1 MDYYEIFAVVFGL
14 VSVLLTIRESIW
26 CWPTGIISVT
36 LYVVV
41 FYGAKLYGEMGLQI
55 VFIGLQIYGWYEWL
69 RGGKDHTELQISQTP
84 FAIAVRL
91 ALIAFAGTVLLGYLL
106 RAKTDASL
114 PFLDST
120 VTALSL
126 IAQWMLAKKLLEN
139 WLVWITVD
147 VLSIGIY
154 FYKGLYIS
162 TVLYATFLALATI
175 GFIEWR
181 KTLKD
186 LQPA

>member
-1 MDYYEIFAVVFGL
+1 MNYYEILAVVFGL
-14 VSVLLTIRESIW
+14 VSVLLTIKENIW
-26 CWPTGIISVT
+26 CWPAGIVSVS

-41 FYGAKLYGEMGLQI
+41 FYEAKLYGEMGLQI
-55 VFIGLQIYGWYEWL
+55 VFIALQIYGWYEWL
-69 RGGKDHTELQISQTP
+69 RGGEGRTELHITRSAAGLT
-84 FAIAVRL
+84 ARL
-91 ALIAFAGTVLLGYLL
+91 ALIAFAGTALMGYLL

-120 VTALSL
+120 VTVLSL
-126 IAQWMLAKKLLEN
+126 IAQWMLAKKLIEN
-139 WLVWITVD
+139 WIIWIVVD

-154 FYKGLYIS
+154 FYKGLYFS
-162 TVLYATFLALATI
+162 TMLYATFLVLATL

-181 KTLKD
+181 KTIKS

>member
-1 MDYYEIFAVVFGL
+1 
-14 VSVLLTIRESIW
+14 
-26 CWPTGIISVT
+26 
-36 LYVVV
+36 
-41 FYGAKLYGEMGLQI
+41 MGLQI
-55 VFIGLQIYGWYEWL
+55 VFIALQVYGWYEWL
-69 RGGKDHTELQISQTP
+69 RGGEGRTELHISKLP
-84 FAIAVRL
+84 FALAARL
-91 ALIAFAGTVLLGYLL
+91 ALIAFAGTLLTGSLL
-106 RAKTDASL
+106 EAKTDASL

-139 WLVWITVD
+139 WLIWITVD

-162 TVLYATFLALATI
+162 TLLYATFLALATF